1 MTIARILLLALILSG
16 CASGGTFCQ
25 IADPMRL
32 SAEVVDKM
40 TDQEANA
47 ALAHNLKGKR
57 LCGWKE
63 SQ

>member
-1 MTIARILLLALILSG
+1 MTVVRLFLLVFILSG
-16 CASGGTFCQ
+16 CASGGSFCS
-25 IADPMRL
+25 IAHPIRL
-32 SAEVVDKM
+32 SPEVVDRM

-47 ALAHNLKGKR
+47 ALAHNLKGKK